1 MSIANPDAVRGIGI
15 GMQESWSAIVMLLAH
30 GITLGPIYVLAYD
43 VSTSPKLNPAQ
54 AT

>member
-1 MSIANPDAVRGIGI
+1 MSIANPHAIRGIGI
-15 GMQESWSAIVMLLAH
+15 GMQETWSAIVMLH
-30 GITLGPIYVLAYD
+30 GITQGPIYVLAYD